1 MLDKANS
8 FLTDIITDALDKAA
22 PLTRIQTRR
31 KYRSWLSDR
40 TKEIMSDRDA
50 ARDLARQSKLDSDWI
65 QYKKFEEQVY

>member
-1 MLDKANS
+1 MYKDELKNVDWKPLYGMKDVDKANS

-40 TKEIMSDRDA
+40 TKENN
-50 ARDLARQSKLDSDWI
+50 
-65 QYKKFEEQVY
+65 V